1 MLGLLIGLGI
11 FGAMF
16 IVYCCCIVAGQ
27 YNREMIKELE
37 EINKLRMI
45 TIDEDEE

>member
-11 FGAMF
+11 FGVIF
-16 IVYCCCIVAGQ
+16 VLYCCLIVAGQ
-27 YNREMIKELE
+27 CDREMIKELE